1 MNLDFEKIKK
11 RISEIE
17 ESINEIN
24 KIVSINEYEF
34 WKDKRNITSVKY
46 YLLEAIEAVG
56 GICVHIVAKKFGK
69 GVNSLS
75 ECINILEEEEILNK
89 ELSSRLKKMIK
100 FRNKLIH
107 KYWDIDDKLVYE
119 YAKNETDDFTNFI
132 KEIKKFLI

>member
-11 RISEIE
+11 GVSEIE

-107 KYWDIDDKLVYE
+107 KYWDIDDKLIYE
-119 YAKNETDDFTNFI
+119 YAKNETGDFIDFI

>member
-11 RISEIE
+11 GVSEIE

-56 GICVHIVAKKFGK
+56 EICVHIVAKKFGK

-75 ECINILEEEEILNK
+75 ECINILEKEEILDK

-119 YAKNETDDFTNFI
+119 YAKNETNDFTDFI

>member
-1 MNLDFEKIKK
+1 M
-11 RISEIE
+11 
-17 ESINEIN
+17 
-24 KIVSINEYEF
+24 
-34 WKDKRNITSVKY
+34 
-46 YLLEAIEAVG
+46 
-56 GICVHIVAKKFGK
+56 ICVHIVAKKFGK

-107 KYWDIDDKLVYE
+107 KYWDIDDKLIYE
-119 YAKNETDDFTNFI
+119 YAKNETDNFIDFI

>member
-1 MNLDFEKIKK
+1 MNLDIEKIKK
-11 RISEIE
+11 RVSEIE

-56 GICVHIVAKKFGK
+56 EICVHIVAKKFGK

-75 ECINILEEEEILNK
+75 ECINILEKEEILDK

>member
-1 MNLDFEKIKK
+1 MNLDIEKIKK

-75 ECINILEEEEILNK
+75 ECINILEEEEILDK
-89 ELSSRLKKMIK
+89 ELSLRLKKIVK

-107 KYWDIDDKLVYE
+107 KYWEIDDKLVYE
-119 YAKNETDDFTNFI
+119 YAKNETDDFTDFI
-132 KEIKKFLI
+132 KEIKKILI

>member
-1 MNLDFEKIKK
+1 MNLDIEKIKK
-11 RISEIE
+11 RVSEIE

-56 GICVHIVAKKFGK
+56 EICVHIVAKKFGK

-75 ECINILEEEEILNK
+75 ECINILEKEEILNK

-119 YAKNETDDFTNFI
+119 YAKNETDDFTDFI

>member
-1 MNLDFEKIKK
+1 MNLDIEKIKK
-11 RISEIE
+11 RVSEIE

-119 YAKNETDDFTNFI
+119 YAKNETNDFTDFI

>member
-1 MNLDFEKIKK
+1 MNLDIEKIKK
-11 RISEIE
+11 RVSEIE

-56 GICVHIVAKKFGK
+56 EICVHIVAKKLGK
-69 GVNSLS
+69 RVNSLS
-75 ECINILEEEEILNK
+75 ECINILEKEEILDK

-119 YAKNETDDFTNFI
+119 YAKNETNDFTDFI

>member
-11 RISEIE
+11 GVSEIE

-75 ECINILEEEEILNK
+75 ECINILEEEEILDK
-89 ELSSRLKKMIK
+89 ELSLRLKKIVK

-107 KYWDIDDKLVYE
+107 KYWEIDDKLVYE
-119 YAKNETDDFTNFI
+119 YAKNETDDFTDFI
-132 KEIKKFLI
+132 KEIKKILT

>member
-1 MNLDFEKIKK
+1 MNLDIEKIKK

-75 ECINILEEEEILNK
+75 ECINILEEEEILDK

-107 KYWDIDDKLVYE
+107 KYWEIDDKLVYE
-119 YAKNETDDFTNFI
+119 YAKNETDDFTDFI
-132 KEIKKFLI
+132 KEIKKILI

>member
-1 MNLDFEKIKK
+1 MNLDIEKIKK
-11 RISEIE
+11 RVSEIE

-56 GICVHIVAKKFGK
+56 EICVHIVAKKFGK

-75 ECINILEEEEILNK
+75 ECINILEKEEILDK

-119 YAKNETDDFTNFI
+119 YAKNETNDFTDFI

>member
-1 MNLDFEKIKK
+1 MNLDIEKIKK

-107 KYWDIDDKLVYE
+107 KYWDIDDKLIYE
-119 YAKNETDDFTNFI
+119 YAKNETDNFIDFI

>member
-1 MNLDFEKIKK
+1 MNLDIEKIKK
-11 RISEIE
+11 RVSEIE

-56 GICVHIVAKKFGK
+56 EICVHIVAKKFGK

-75 ECINILEEEEILNK
+75 ECINILEKEEILDK

-119 YAKNETDDFTNFI
+119 YAKNETDDFTDFI

>member
-1 MNLDFEKIKK
+1 MNLDIEKIKK

-75 ECINILEEEEILNK
+75 ECINILEEEEILDK
-89 ELSSRLKKMIK
+89 ELSLRLKKIVK

-107 KYWDIDDKLVYE
+107 KYWEIDDKLVYE
-119 YAKNETDDFTNFI
+119 YAKNETDDFTDFI
-132 KEIKKFLI
+132 KEIKKILT

>member
-119 YAKNETDDFTNFI
+119 YAKNETDDFIDFI

>member
-1 MNLDFEKIKK
+1 MNLDIEKIKK

-56 GICVHIVAKKFGK
+56 GIYVHIVAKKFGK

-75 ECINILEEEEILNK
+75 ECINILEEEEILDK

-107 KYWDIDDKLVYE
+107 KYWEIDDKLVYE
-119 YAKNETDDFTNFI
+119 YAKNETDDFTDFI
-132 KEIKKFLI
+132 KEIKKILI

>member
-1 MNLDFEKIKK
+1 MNLDIEKIKK
-11 RISEIE
+11 RVSEIE

>member
-1 MNLDFEKIKK
+1 MNLDIEKIKK
-11 RISEIE
+11 RVSEIE

-56 GICVHIVAKKFGK
+56 EICVHIVAKKFGK

-75 ECINILEEEEILNK
+75 ECINILEKEEILDK

-119 YAKNETDDFTNFI
+119 YAKNETDNFTDFI

>member
-1 MNLDFEKIKK
+1 MNLDIEKIKK
-11 RISEIE
+11 RVSEIE

-56 GICVHIVAKKFGK
+56 GICVHIVARKLGK

-75 ECINILEEEEILNK
+75 ECINILEKEEILDK
-89 ELSSRLKKMIK
+89 ELCSRLKKMVK

-107 KYWDIDDKLVYE
+107 KYWDIDDKLVNE
-119 YAKNETDDFTNFI
+119 YAKNETDNFTDFI

>member
-1 MNLDFEKIKK
+1 MNLDIEKIKK

-75 ECINILEEEEILNK
+75 ECINILEEEEILDK

-107 KYWDIDDKLVYE
+107 KYWEIDDKLVYE
-119 YAKNETDDFTNFI
+119 YAKNETDDFTDFI
-132 KEIKKFLI
+132 KEIKKF